1 MKNDNL
7 MFYSNIT
14 EAISEEEYNGMDLQ
28 FEAIDA
34 AARITNES
42 LFVVDFS
49 KNRIVYRTENLLFV
63 DEATMRDVQRES
75 ANPYWALIHD
85 DDLGLIL
92 EARDAYLKLLD
103 ELSVIQ
109 RQKHTFLTDIRVIL
123 HRRAYVI
130 SQKFTPLKLRPD
142 GKLWLG
148 LFCMT
153 TSSNK
158 TVESEH
164 IAVFGEGFRYV
175 YNQTNKSFL
184 PFGRDMQLTLMEKN
198 ILLLASKGLTME
210 QIADNLNKSVNTIK
224 THRSRLFNKLQV
236 NSMREA
242 LVFVS
247 NYDLY

>member
-14 EAISEEEYNGMDLQ
+14 ETISEEEYDCMDLQ

-42 LFVVDFS
+42 LFVIDFS
-49 KNRIVYRTENLLFV
+49 KNKIVYRTENLLFV

-103 ELSVIQ
+103 KLSMIQ
-109 RQKHTFLTDIRVIL
+109 RQKHTFLTDIRIIL

-130 SQKFTPLKLRPD
+130 SQKFTPLRMRPD

-175 YNQTNKSFL
+175 YNQTNKSFQ
-184 PFGRDMQLTLMEKN
+184 PFERDMHLTLMEKS
-198 ILLLASKGLTME
+198 ILMLASKGLTLE
-210 QIADNLNKSVNTIK
+210 QIAEDLYKSVNTIK
-224 THRSRLFNKLQV
+224 THRSRLFNKLHV